1 MGLSVLGRDII
12 SNKSSLEEEEEKEG
26 VKALKEEEE
35 EEKSVNKEEAKSEI
49 KVERKMRRRIYE
61 EGNIKLDTWKRMLNL
76 RTRKMITNGSRER

>member
-26 VKALKEEEE
+26 VKAPKEEE

-61 EGNIKLDTWKRMLNL
+61 EGNIKLDTGKRMLNL